1 MSNDTESTTT
11 PASDETKSCCGGDN
25 TSSSS
30 CCGGEKS
37 SSCCMSKGGFL
48 CFSDLS
54 LAMLMLRAWIGL
66 RMLAAGIVKFKVIE
80 PDGSMSIS
88 LLNYYGDP
96 EKPGTGWIA
105 HAYKPFYE
113 YGGLPEP
120 MAKLYTGSL
129 GWLMLVGGFMIFF
142 GITNRLALVFGA
154 AVMLS
159 LSFGLFTLDDSQEIG
174 YIAPQFG
181 LFVAA
186 IALAKHNRLMVFG
199 KF

>member
-1 MSNDTESTTT
+1 MSTESEST
-11 PASDETKSCCGGDN
+11 PAPAAESSTCCGGDAS
-25 TSSSS
+25 TTSS
-30 CCGGEKS
+30 CCGGGMK
-37 SSCCMSKGGFL
+37 SCCGKDGL
-48 CFSDLS
+48 CCFSDLT
-54 LAMLMLRAWIGL
+54 LAMLLLRAWIGL
-66 RMLAAGIVKFKVIE
+66 RMLAAGIVKFKSIG
-80 PDGSMSIS
+80 PDGSMSIN
-88 LLNYYGDP
+88 LENYYGKAGDA
-96 EKPGTGWIA
+96 TSGWIN
-105 HAYKPFYE
+105 HAYKPFFE

-120 MAKLYTGSL
+120 MAKLYTSSL
-129 GWLMLVGGFMIFF
+129 GWLMLLGGFLIFF

-174 YIAPQFG
+174 YIAAQFG

>member
-1 MSNDTESTTT
+1 MSTDTESTTT
-11 PASDETKSCCGGDN
+11 TAGDETKSCCGGD
-25 TSSSS
+25 TTSSS
-30 CCGGEKS
+30 CCGGGEKS
-37 SSCCMSKGGFL
+37 SCCSGKGGFL

-54 LAMLMLRAWIGL
+54 LAMLLLRAWIGL
-66 RMLAAGIVKFKVIE
+66 RMLAAGIVKFKSIG
-80 PDGSMSIS
+80 PDGSMTIN
-88 LLNYYGDP
+88 LENYYGKEGDV
-96 EKPGTGWIA
+96 TSGWIA

-129 GWLMLVGGFMIFF
+129 GWLMLLGGFMIFF

-174 YIAPQFG
+174 YIASQFG

>member
-1 MSNDTESTTT
+1 MSTDNDTTVTEAAAESKE
-11 PASDETKSCCGGDN
+11 SCCGKQESCCQEKKSCCFSN
-25 TSSSS
+25 
-30 CCGGEKS
+30 
-37 SSCCMSKGGFL
+37 GFL
-48 CFSDLS
+48 FSDLTW
-54 LAMLMLRAWIGL
+54 AMLLLRAWIGL
-66 RMLAAGIVKFKVIE
+66 RMLAAGIVKFKSVS
-80 PDGSMSIS
+80 PDGQMTIK
-88 LLNYYGDP
+88 LENYYGD
-96 EKPGTGWIA
+96 GSAGSGWVN
-105 HAYKPFYE
+105 HAFEPFWK

-120 MAKLYTGSL
+120 MARLYTSSL
-129 GWLMLVGGFMIFF
+129 GWLMLLGGFLIFF

-174 YIAPQFG
+174 YIAAQFG

>member
-1 MSNDTESTTT
+1 MGI
-11 PASDETKSCCGGDN
+11 P
-25 TSSSS
+25 
-30 CCGGEKS
+30 
-37 SSCCMSKGGFL
+37 
-48 CFSDLS
+48 DLT
-54 LAMLMLRAWIGL
+54 LAMLMLRLWIGL
-66 RMLAAGIVKFKVIE
+66 RMLAAGIVKFRVFS
-80 PDGSMSIS
+80 PDGQMTIN
-88 LLNYYGDP
+88 LENYYGKAGDA
-96 EKPGTGWIA
+96 TSGWVN

-113 YGGLPEP
+113 YGGLPEN

-129 GWLMLVGGFMIFF
+129 GWLMLAGGVLILF

-154 AVMLS
+154 LVMLS

-174 YIAPQFG
+174 YIASQFG